1 MSKIK
6 IVLGIGV
13 IIGVVMLINWIS
25 KAQFID
31 VFAIFFII
39 LSFIVIVLSGLYVI
53 REAQNG

>member
-6 IVLGIGV
+6 IVLGVGIV
-13 IIGVVMLINWIS
+13 IGVVMLINWIS

-31 VFAIFFII
+31 VFAAFFII
-39 LSFIVIVLSGLYVI
+39 LSFIAIVLTGLYVV